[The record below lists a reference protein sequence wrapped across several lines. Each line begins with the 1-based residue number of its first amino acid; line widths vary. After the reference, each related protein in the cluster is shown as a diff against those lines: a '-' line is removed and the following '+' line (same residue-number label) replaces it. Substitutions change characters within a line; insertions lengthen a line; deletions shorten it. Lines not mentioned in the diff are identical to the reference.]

1 VRVAVVAHRDK
12 LDARNEQGLRAAL
25 GEAGLTAASW
35 TLISKGKHAAAVA
48 TEAVDEGA
56 EVVIVGGGD
65 GTVRAG
71 AGALVHRQAALA
83 VLPVGTANLFAGAL
97 QLPVEPADVVAMISS
112 GQRRTIDTGRCNGE
126 PFIVMAGTGFDAA
139 MVDAADSS
147 KERLGMIAYLRAGF
161 HEARTRRPFEAKVVV
176 DGKEIFSGEGT
187 SVIVGN
193 VGTLKGGVVAF
204 PGAAVDDG
212 LLDVGIVTAEGMRQ
226 WASLM
231 VATVRKRQRESPHA
245 QLSRG
250 REISIALDGKHRFQ
264 LDGGAKGTSKR
275 LHIEVI
281 PASLTVC
288 APVTPAS

>member
-1 VRVAVVAHRDK
+1 MRVAVVAHRDK
-12 LDARNEQGLRAAL
+12 LDASNDQRLRSAL
-25 GEAGLTAASW
+25 GEAGLTATSW
-35 TLISKGKHAAAVA
+35 TLVNKGKHAADVV
-48 TEAVDEGA
+48 TEAVDDGA

-97 QLPVEPADVVAMISS
+97 ELPTEPADVVALDQ
-112 GQRRTIDTGRCNGE
+112 QRPAAHDRHRPCNGE

-139 MVDAADSS
+139 MVDEADSS

-161 HEARTRRPFEAKVVV
+161 HEARTRKPFDAQVVV
-176 DGKEIFSGEGT
+176 DGNAVFSGEAT

-212 LLDVGIVTAEGMRQ
+212 LLDIGIVTAEGMRQ

-250 REISIALDGKHRFQ
+250 REIGVALDGKHRFQ
-264 LDGGAKGTSKR
+264 LDGGAKGTAKR
-275 LHIEVI
+275 LQIEVI

>member
-35 TLISKGKHAAAVA
+35 TLISKGKHAADVA
-48 TEAVDEGA
+48 TEAVDDGA

-97 QLPVEPADVVAMISS
+97 QLPVEPADVVALISS

-161 HEARTRRPFEAKVVV
+161 REARTRKPFDAKVVV
-176 DGKEIFSGEGT
+176 DGNEIFSGEGT

-212 LLDVGIVTAEGMRQ
+212 LLDIGIVTAEGMRQ

-264 LDGGAKGTSKR
+264 LDGGAKGTTKK
-275 LHIEVI
+275 LKIEVI

-288 APVTPAS
+288 APLTPAS

>member
-12 LDARNEQGLRAAL
+12 LDAGNEQRLRSAL
-25 GEAGLTAASW
+25 AEAGLSTASW
-35 TLISKGKHAAAVA
+35 TLISKGKLAAGAV
-48 TEAVDEGA
+48 TEAVDDGA
-56 EVVIVGGGD
+56 EVVVVGGGD

-97 QLPVEPADVVAMISS
+97 ELPVEPADVVALIGS

-161 HEARTRRPFEAKVVV
+161 REARTRKPFEATVTI
-176 DGKEIFSGEGT
+176 DGDGIFAGEAT

-204 PGAAVDDG
+204 PGAALDDG
-212 LLDVGIVTAEGMRQ
+212 LLDVGIVTAEGIRQ

-231 VATVRKRQRESPHA
+231 AATVRKRQRDSPYA

-250 REISIALDGKHRFQ
+250 RQIRVVLDGKHPFE
-264 LDGGAKGTSKR
+264 LDGGAKGKAKR
-275 LHIEVI
+275 LELEVI

-288 APVTPAS
+288 APVTRAS